1 MEIIFCDAAGT
12 VLFTR
17 LDMESGHW
25 VQQEMSINA
34 VFPFDNAKQ
43 IKFGQRI
50 AFRDAENN
58 FQVFEIRNVVNIE
71 PDHYQQITAEH
82 IAISELSDE
91 HIDKQEITDKT
102 AQQALSSVLSGT
114 GWAVGN
120 NTASG
125 KQSADISRGNVWNA
139 VNVIQKNW
147 NVYIIPRITR
157 NSAGAINHKYLD
169 IIPAQGTNNGLFL
182 SVHKNLFDPSVTY
195 DDTNVYTALYG
206 YGGSVDVQHTGEDD
220 TREELTFADVVWSQ
234 TSSHPAKP
242 AGQKYLEWPEMTA
255 IYGRNGR
262 PRFGYYQNSDIT
274 DANILLQKTWETLQ
288 KTCQPQI
295 NISGTC
301 ADLYRLGYNDVPLRL
316 HDTAII
322 EIAETGEHIE
332 KEIITLDVDLID
344 PTATQVE
351 IGDYIPNIIYINR
364 ETEEQASGGGGGGG
378 GGHGQSQSQYD
389 ESETWTQFVHTNE
402 LIGMV
407 VGTRQGNNYIKAGEI
422 TLAINKS
429 GKTGSYESTATI
441 NADHVNI
448 YGTNSVYTLAGDLV
462 HDPATGRL
470 YIKSAGGMYV
480 QRTESGT
487 TASFGVWDQG
497 NLTGGVMVQ
506 KINGQTAVKIS
517 GDVIQIAGTSLV
529 IKAANIDIAGVVNA
543 LDTYDISC
551 GDLTAAN
558 IHGTSVTSDGN
569 VDCDN
574 LTATTDIECEG
585 GISGAWFD
593 IGTTTVIDEN
603 KDAYLRKITASSD
616 ISARDFSGR
625 DLKLTRNITAADITG
640 DDIVAHSVTTDTFDL
655 KASTFLMNNEKVG
668 WKSFSYETYTR
679 SNSRQFMYA
688 INGDTSNPGTIAGA
702 IITNHTSTT
711 INYLGK

>member
-43 IKFGQRI
+43 IKYGQRI

-125 KQSADISRGNVWNA
+125 TQSADISRGNVWNA

-242 AGQKYLEWPEMTA
+242 AGQKYLDWPEMTA

-344 PTATQVE
+344 PTATQIE

-389 ESETWTQFVHTNE
+389 ESETWAQFVHTNE

-407 VGTRQGNNYIKAGEI
+407 VGTRQGTNYIKAGEI

-429 GKTGSYESTATI
+429 GQTGSYESTATI

-448 YGTNSVYTLAGDLV
+448 SGTDSVYTLAGDLV

-506 KINGQTAVKIS
+506 QINGQTAVKIS
-517 GDVIQIAGTSLV
+517 GNVIEIDGTSL
-529 IKAANIDIAGVVNA
+529 IIHAANIDIAGVVSS
-543 LDTYDISC
+543 LTTYDISC
-551 GDLTAAN
+551 GNLTAAN

-574 LTATTDIECEG
+574 LTATTDIECTG

-593 IGTTTVIDEN
+593 IGTTTVIDDN

-655 KASTFLMNNEKVG
+655 KASTFLMNSETVS
-668 WKSFSYETYTR
+668 WKSFTYETYTR

>member
-43 IKFGQRI
+43 IKYGQRI
-50 AFRDAENN
+50 AFRDVENN

-125 KQSADISRGNVWNA
+125 TQSADISRGNVWNA

-206 YGGSVDVQHTGEDD
+206 YGGSVDVRHTGEDD

-242 AGQKYLEWPEMTA
+242 AGQKYLDWPEMTA

-288 KTCQPQI
+288 KTCVPQI

-344 PTATQVE
+344 PTATQIE

-389 ESETWTQFVHTNE
+389 ESETWAQFVHTNE

-407 VGTRQGNNYIKAGEI
+407 VGTRQGTNYIKAGEI

-429 GKTGSYESTATI
+429 GQTGSYESTATI

-448 YGTNSVYTLAGDLV
+448 SGTSTVYTLAGDLV
-462 HDPATGRL
+462 HDPTTGRL

-480 QRTESGT
+480 QRTESGIT
-487 TASFGVWDQG
+487 SSFGVWDQG

-506 KINGQTAVKIS
+506 QINGQTAVKIS
-517 GDVIQIAGTSLV
+517 GDVLQIEGTSLV
-529 IKAANIDIAGVVNA
+529 IKAANIDIDGVVSA
-543 LDTYDISC
+543 LASKSIGVGT
-551 GDLTAAN
+551 LTVEGRADFLNHIYCEAN
-558 IHGTSVTSDGN
+558 I
-569 VDCDN
+569 
-574 LTATTDIECEG
+574 TAEG
-585 GISGAWFD
+585 SIGANTGFYV
-593 IGTTTVIDEN
+593 GSNQVIDEN
-603 KDAYLRKITASSD
+603 RDAYLRKITASSD

-625 DLKLTRNITAADITG
+625 DLTLTRNITAADITG

-655 KASTFLMNNEKVG
+655 KASTFLMNSETVS

>member
-43 IKFGQRI
+43 INYGQRI
-50 AFRDAENN
+50 AFRDTENN

-82 IAISELSDE
+82 IVISELSDE

-125 KQSADISRGNVWNA
+125 TQSADISRGNVWNA

-220 TREELTFADVVWSQ
+220 TREELTFSDVVWSQ

-288 KTCQPQI
+288 KTCVPQI

-344 PTATQVE
+344 PTATQIE

-389 ESETWTQFVHTNE
+389 ESETWAQFVHTNE

-407 VGTRQGNNYIKAGEI
+407 VGTRQGTNYIKAGEI

-429 GKTGSYESTATI
+429 GQTGSYESTATI

-448 YGTNSVYTLAGDLV
+448 SGTNSVYTLAGDLV

-506 KINGQTAVKIS
+506 QINGQTAVKIS
-517 GDVIQIAGTSLV
+517 GDVLQIEGTSLV
-529 IKAANIDIAGVVNA
+529 IKAANIDIDGVVSA
-543 LDTYDISC
+543 LASKSIGVGT
-551 GDLTAAN
+551 LTVEGLAEFLNHIYCEAN
-558 IHGTSVTSDGN
+558 ITAEGSIGANDGYYVGSN
-569 VDCDN
+569 QVINASLDVSCRKV
-574 LTATTDIECEG
+574 TAT
-585 GISGAWFD
+585 
-593 IGTTTVIDEN
+593 
-603 KDAYLRKITASSD
+603 SD

-625 DLKLTRNITAADITG
+625 DLTLTRNITAADITG
-640 DDIVAHSVTTDTFDL
+640 DDIVGHSVTTDTFDL
-655 KASTFLMNNEKVG
+655 KASSFLMNGETVG

>member
-43 IKFGQRI
+43 IKYGQRI

-125 KQSADISRGNVWNA
+125 TQSADISRGNVWNA

-288 KTCQPQI
+288 KTCVPQI

-344 PTATQVE
+344 PTATQIE

-389 ESETWTQFVHTNE
+389 ESETWAQFVHTNE

-407 VGTRQGNNYIKAGEI
+407 VGTRQGTNYIKAGEI

-429 GKTGSYESTATI
+429 GQTGSYESTATI

-448 YGTNSVYTLAGDLV
+448 SGTNSVYTLAGDLV

-506 KINGQTAVKIS
+506 QINGQTAVKIS
-517 GDVIQIAGTSLV
+517 GDVLQIEGTSLV
-529 IKAANIDIAGVVNA
+529 IKAANIDIDGVVSA
-543 LDTYDISC
+543 LASKSIGVGT
-551 GDLTAAN
+551 LTVEGLAEFLNHIYCEAN
-558 IHGTSVTSDGN
+558 ITAEGSIGANDGYYVGSN
-569 VDCDN
+569 QVINASLDVSCRKV
-574 LTATTDIECEG
+574 TAT
-585 GISGAWFD
+585 
-593 IGTTTVIDEN
+593 
-603 KDAYLRKITASSD
+603 SD

-625 DLKLTRNITAADITG
+625 DLTLTRNITAADITG

-655 KASTFLMNNEKVG
+655 KASTFLMNNETVG
-668 WKSFSYETYTR
+668 WKSFTYETYTR

>member
-1 MEIIFCDAAGT
+1 MEIIFCDAAGQT
-12 VLFTR
+12 LFTR

-43 IKFGQRI
+43 IKYGQRI

-125 KQSADISRGNVWNA
+125 TQSADISRGNVWNA

-288 KTCQPQI
+288 KTCVPQI

-344 PTATQVE
+344 PTATQIE

-389 ESETWTQFVHTNE
+389 ESETWAQFVHTNE

-407 VGTRQGNNYIKAGEI
+407 VGTRQGTNYIKAGEI

-429 GKTGSYESTATI
+429 GQTGSYESTATI

-448 YGTNSVYTLAGDLV
+448 SGTNSVYTLAGDLV

-506 KINGQTAVKIS
+506 QINGQTAVKIS
-517 GDVIQIAGTSLV
+517 GDVLQIEGTSLV
-529 IKAANIDIAGVVNA
+529 IKAANIDIDGVVSA
-543 LDTYDISC
+543 LASKSIGVGT
-551 GDLTAAN
+551 LTVEGLAEFLNHIYCEAN
-558 IHGTSVTSDGN
+558 ITAEGSIGANDGYYVGSN
-569 VDCDN
+569 QVINASLDVSCRKV
-574 LTATTDIECEG
+574 TAT
-585 GISGAWFD
+585 
-593 IGTTTVIDEN
+593 
-603 KDAYLRKITASSD
+603 SD

-625 DLKLTRNITAADITG
+625 DLTLTRNITAADITG

-655 KASTFLMNNEKVG
+655 KASTFLMNNETVG
-668 WKSFSYETYTR
+668 WKSFTYETYTR

>member
-17 LDMESGHW
+17 LDMENGHW

-43 IKFGQRI
+43 IKYGQRI

-125 KQSADISRGNVWNA
+125 TQSADISRGNVWNA

-242 AGQKYLEWPEMTA
+242 AGQKYLDWPEMTA

-288 KTCQPQI
+288 KTCVPQI

-344 PTATQVE
+344 PTATQIE

-389 ESETWTQFVHTNE
+389 ESETWAQFVHTNE

-407 VGTRQGNNYIKAGEI
+407 VGTRQGTNYIKAGEI

-429 GKTGSYESTATI
+429 GQTGSYESTATI

-448 YGTNSVYTLAGDLV
+448 SGTSTVYTLAGDLV
-462 HDPATGRL
+462 HDPTTGRL

-480 QRTESGT
+480 QRTESGI

-506 KINGQTAVKIS
+506 RINGQTAVKIS
-517 GDVIQIAGTSLV
+517 GDVIDINGSSIV
-529 IKAANIDIAGVVNA
+529 INAERIDINGLITA
-543 LDTYDISC
+543 LRTRHVYAQALTVEGGELDADTISC
-551 GDLTAAN
+551 GA
-558 IHGTSVTSDGN
+558 I
-569 VDCDN
+569 DC
-574 LTATTDIECEG
+574 TTIN
-585 GISGAWFD
+585 
-593 IGTTTVIDEN
+593 TNDE
-603 KDAYLRKITASSD
+603 KITCGEIDAGAEKITCGA
-616 ISARDFSGR
+616 ISCHG
-625 DLKLTRNITAADITG
+625 ITCRAVNAGTYKVTCGSLDTG
-640 DDIVAHSVTTDTFDL
+640 
-655 KASTFLMNNEKVG
+655 
-668 WKSFSYETYTR
+668 
-679 SNSRQFMYA
+679 A
-688 INGDTSNPGTIAGA
+688 IDAGA
-702 IITNHTSTT
+702 IDCTGINTNEGNVSCAKINGNSFGWVGLEVVKDVTPVKTTSKSWALADGTT
-711 INYLGK
+711 WIGQLMTSVSLSKETIHFFGTMGAA

>member
-25 VQQEMSINA
+25 VQHEMSINA

-125 KQSADISRGNVWNA
+125 TQSADISRGNVWNA

-220 TREELTFADVVWSQ
+220 TREELTFSDVVWSQ

-407 VGTRQGNNYIKAGEI
+407 VGTRQGTNYIKAGEI

-429 GKTGSYESTATI
+429 GQTGSYESTATI

-448 YGTNSVYTLAGDLV
+448 SGTSTVYTLAGDLV
-462 HDPATGRL
+462 HDPTTGRQ

-487 TASFGVWDQG
+487 TASFGVWDRG

-506 KINGQTAVKIS
+506 QINGQTAVKIS
-517 GDVIQIAGTSLV
+517 GNVIQIDGTSLV
-529 IKAANIDIAGVVNA
+529 IHAANIDIAGVVSA
-543 LDTYDISC
+543 LDAYDISC
-551 GDLTAAN
+551 GNLTAAN

-640 DDIVAHSVTTDTFDL
+640 DDIVAHSVTTDTFGL
-655 KASTFLMNNEKVG
+655 KASAFLMNGETVG

-688 INGDTSNPGTIAGA
+688 INGNTSNPGTIAGA

-711 INYLGK
+711 IYYLGK

>member
-43 IKFGQRI
+43 INYGQRI
-50 AFRDAENN
+50 AFRDTENN

-82 IAISELSDE
+82 IVISELSDE

-125 KQSADISRGNVWNA
+125 TQSADISRGNVWNA

-182 SVHKNLFDPSVTY
+182 SVHKNFFDPSVTY

-220 TREELTFADVVWSQ
+220 TREELTFSDVVWSQ

-288 KTCQPQI
+288 KTCVPQI

-344 PTATQVE
+344 PTATQIE

-389 ESETWTQFVHTNE
+389 EPETWAQFVHTNE

-407 VGTRQGNNYIKAGEI
+407 VGTRQGTNYIKAGEI

-429 GKTGSYESTATI
+429 GQTGSYESTATI

-448 YGTNSVYTLAGDLV
+448 SGTNSVYTLAGDLV

-506 KINGQTAVKIS
+506 QINGQTAVKIS
-517 GDVIQIAGTSLV
+517 GDVLQIEGTSLV
-529 IKAANIDIAGVVNA
+529 IKAANIDIDGVVSA
-543 LDTYDISC
+543 LASKSIGVGT
-551 GDLTAAN
+551 LTVEGLAEFLNHIYCEAN
-558 IHGTSVTSDGN
+558 ITAEGSIGANDGYYVGSN
-569 VDCDN
+569 QVINASLDVSCRKV
-574 LTATTDIECEG
+574 TAT
-585 GISGAWFD
+585 
-593 IGTTTVIDEN
+593 
-603 KDAYLRKITASSD
+603 SD

-625 DLKLTRNITAADITG
+625 DLTLTRNITAADITG
-640 DDIVAHSVTTDTFDL
+640 DDIVGHSVTTDTFDL
-655 KASTFLMNNEKVG
+655 KASSFLMNGETVG

>member
-43 IKFGQRI
+43 INYGQRI
-50 AFRDAENN
+50 AFRDTENN

-82 IAISELSDE
+82 IVISELSDE

-125 KQSADISRGNVWNA
+125 TQSADISRGNVWNA

-220 TREELTFADVVWSQ
+220 TREELTFSDVVWSQ

-288 KTCQPQI
+288 KTCVPQI

-344 PTATQVE
+344 PTATQIE

-389 ESETWTQFVHTNE
+389 ESETWAQFVHTNE

-407 VGTRQGNNYIKAGEI
+407 VGTRQGTNYIKAGEI

-429 GKTGSYESTATI
+429 GQTGSYESTATI

-448 YGTNSVYTLAGDLV
+448 SGTNSVYTLAGDLV

-506 KINGQTAVKIS
+506 QINGQTAVKIS
-517 GDVIQIAGTSLV
+517 GDVLQIEGTSLV
-529 IKAANIDIAGVVNA
+529 IKAANIDIDGVVSA
-543 LDTYDISC
+543 LASKSIGVGT
-551 GDLTAAN
+551 LTVEGLAEFLNHIYCEAN
-558 IHGTSVTSDGN
+558 ITAEESIGANDGYYVGSN
-569 VDCDN
+569 QVINASLDVSCRKV
-574 LTATTDIECEG
+574 TAT
-585 GISGAWFD
+585 
-593 IGTTTVIDEN
+593 
-603 KDAYLRKITASSD
+603 SD

-625 DLKLTRNITAADITG
+625 DLTLTRNITAADITG
-640 DDIVAHSVTTDTFDL
+640 DDIVGHSVTTDTFDL
-655 KASTFLMNNEKVG
+655 KASSFLMNGETVG

>member
-43 IKFGQRI
+43 IKYGQRI
-50 AFRDAENN
+50 AFRDTENN
-58 FQVFEIRNVVNIE
+58 FQVFEIRNVANIE

-125 KQSADISRGNVWNA
+125 KQSANISRGNVWNA

-169 IIPAQGTNNGLFL
+169 IIPAHGTNNGLFL

-344 PTATQVE
+344 PTATQIE

-407 VGTRQGNNYIKAGEI
+407 VGTRQGTNYIKAGEI

-429 GKTGSYESTATI
+429 GQTGSYESTATI

-448 YGTNSVYTLAGDLV
+448 SGTNSVYTLAGDLV
-462 HDPATGRL
+462 HDPTTGRL

-506 KINGQTAVKIS
+506 QINGQTAVKIS
-517 GDVIQIAGTSLV
+517 GDVLQIEGTSLV
-529 IKAANIDIAGVVNA
+529 IKAANIDIDGVVSA
-543 LDTYDISC
+543 LASKSIGVGT
-551 GDLTAAN
+551 LTVEGLAEFLNHIYCEAN
-558 IHGTSVTSDGN
+558 ITAEGSIGANDGYYVGSN
-569 VDCDN
+569 QVINAN
-574 LTATTDIECEG
+574 LDVSCRKVTAT
-585 GISGAWFD
+585 
-593 IGTTTVIDEN
+593 
-603 KDAYLRKITASSD
+603 SD

>member
-288 KTCQPQI
+288 KTCVPQI

-517 GDVIQIAGTSLV
+517 GNVIQIDGTSLV
-529 IKAANIDIAGVVNA
+529 IHAANIDIAGVVSA
-543 LDTYDISC
+543 LDAYDISC

-574 LTATTDIECEG
+574 LTATTDIECAG

-593 IGTTTVIDEN
+593 IGTTTVIDGK
-603 KDAYLRKITASSD
+603 KDAYFRKITASSD
-616 ISARDFSGR
+616 ISARD
-625 DLKLTRNITAADITG
+625 LILTRNITAADITG
-640 DDIVAHSVTTDTFDL
+640 NDIVAHSVTTDTFDL

>member
-43 IKFGQRI
+43 INYGQRI
-50 AFRDAENN
+50 AFRDTENN

-82 IAISELSDE
+82 IVISELSDE

-125 KQSADISRGNVWNA
+125 TQSADISRGNVWNA

-157 NSAGAINHKYLD
+157 NSAWAINHKYLD

-220 TREELTFADVVWSQ
+220 TREELTFSDVVWSQ

-288 KTCQPQI
+288 KTCVPQI

-344 PTATQVE
+344 PTATQIE

-389 ESETWTQFVHTNE
+389 ESETWAQFVHTNE

-407 VGTRQGNNYIKAGEI
+407 VGTRQGTNYIKAGEI

-429 GKTGSYESTATI
+429 GQTGSYESTATI

-448 YGTNSVYTLAGDLV
+448 SGTNSVYTLAGDLV

-506 KINGQTAVKIS
+506 QINGQTAVKIS
-517 GDVIQIAGTSLV
+517 GDVLQIEGTSLV
-529 IKAANIDIAGVVNA
+529 IKAANIDIDGVVSA
-543 LDTYDISC
+543 LASKSIGVGT
-551 GDLTAAN
+551 LTVEGLAEFLNHIYCEAN
-558 IHGTSVTSDGN
+558 ITAEGSIGANDGYYVGSN
-569 VDCDN
+569 QVINASLDVSCRKV
-574 LTATTDIECEG
+574 TAT
-585 GISGAWFD
+585 
-593 IGTTTVIDEN
+593 
-603 KDAYLRKITASSD
+603 SD

-625 DLKLTRNITAADITG
+625 DLTLTRNITAADITG
-640 DDIVAHSVTTDTFDL
+640 DDIVGHSVTTDTFDL
-655 KASTFLMNNEKVG
+655 KASSFLMNGETVG